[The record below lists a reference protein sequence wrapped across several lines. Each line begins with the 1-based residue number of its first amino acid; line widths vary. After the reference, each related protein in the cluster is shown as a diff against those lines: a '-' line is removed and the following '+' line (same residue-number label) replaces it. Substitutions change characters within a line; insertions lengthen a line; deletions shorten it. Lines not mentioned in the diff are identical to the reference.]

1 MTYLTRMV
9 AFLITVFLGLFSVV
23 GTPTWKR
30 EAPLRVAAYIVVSD
44 VEAAKALDDSHL
56 DDLTDIILIGNT
68 GWFGTDGKLH
78 MAEAFGDVA
87 AWFRA
92 RTAKNHTRLLVTIG
106 GPGALEGTDVTE
118 RFESQAA
125 NHKLAFDSG
134 VLEEEIRQ
142 MLETYALD
150 GFNFDYEFPGT
161 PQREKEF
168 SAFLVSLDKVLK
180 DDYLITAALASGW
193 CKNTTPE
200 AIAALDTVQLMDY
213 DLWDRTGAHATL
225 GIGKGCVEEMLET
238 GFSKE
243 QIDLGLAF
251 YARPTTQE
259 AYWYDYKEYYKT
271 MDRYGFAPDEA
282 HGLTASFNTP
292 RETYLKTL
300 WAKRNGLGGVFVW
313 HYACDVPADNCASL
327 FNQVMR
333 AKNGLLRAGRRQTPM
348 P

>member
-92 RTAKNHTRLLVTIG
+92 RTAKNHTKLLVTIG
-106 GPGALEGTDVTE
+106 GPGASEGTDVTE

-134 VLEEEIRQ
+134 VLETEIRQ

-150 GFNFDYEFPGT
+150 GVNFDCEFPGT
-161 PQREKEF
+161 PQRVRTA
-168 SAFLVSLDKVLK
+168 AFLLRRRPQKKPARTNGKKLLATSLPIVR
-180 DDYLITAALASGW
+180 
-193 CKNTTPE
+193 
-200 AIAALDTVQLMDY
+200 IAAKSIRAFLC
-213 DLWDRTGAHATL
+213 RCS
-225 GIGKGCVEEMLET
+225 IGSPMV
-238 GFSKE
+238 
-243 QIDLGLAF
+243 
-251 YARPTTQE
+251 
-259 AYWYDYKEYYKT
+259 
-271 MDRYGFAPDEA
+271 FA
-282 HGLTASFNTP
+282 SCFI
-292 RETYLKTL
+292 LK
-300 WAKRNGLGGVFVW
+300 
-313 HYACDVPADNCASL
+313 
-327 FNQVMR
+327 
-333 AKNGLLRAGRRQTPM
+333 
-348 P
+348 

>member
-92 RTAKNHTRLLVTIG
+92 RTAKTHTRLLVTIG
-106 GPGALEGTDVTE
+106 GPGASEDTDVTG

-134 VLEEEIRQ
+134 VLETEIRQ

-150 GFNFDYEFPGT
+150 GVNFDYEFPGT
-161 PQREKEF
+161 PQPSSSTTIRSSLTPSKLRSSPF
-168 SAFLVSLDKVLK
+168 SPNRN
-180 DDYLITAALASGW
+180 AS
-193 CKNTTPE
+193 
-200 AIAALDTVQLMDY
+200 
-213 DLWDRTGAHATL
+213 H
-225 GIGKGCVEEMLET
+225 ML
-238 GFSKE
+238 S
-243 QIDLGLAF
+243 
-251 YARPTTQE
+251 
-259 AYWYDYKEYYKT
+259 
-271 MDRYGFAPDEA
+271 
-282 HGLTASFNTP
+282 
-292 RETYLKTL
+292 
-300 WAKRNGLGGVFVW
+300 
-313 HYACDVPADNCASL
+313 
-327 FNQVMR
+327 R
-333 AKNGLLRAGRRQTPM
+333 AVRSAGRSFHVYI
-348 P
+348 

>member
-106 GPGALEGTDVTE
+106 GPGASEGTDVTE

-134 VLEEEIRQ
+134 VLETEIRQ

-150 GFNFDYEFPGT
+150 GVNFDYEFPGT

-180 DDYLITAALASGW
+180 DDYLITAALSSGW

-333 AKNGLLRAGRRQTPM
+333 AKNGLLRAGR
-348 P
+348 